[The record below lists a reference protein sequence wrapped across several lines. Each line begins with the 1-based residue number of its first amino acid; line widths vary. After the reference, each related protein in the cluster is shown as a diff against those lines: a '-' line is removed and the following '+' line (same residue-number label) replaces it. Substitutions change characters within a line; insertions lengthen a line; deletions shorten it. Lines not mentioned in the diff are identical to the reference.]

1 MDIYFF
7 PVIIL
12 IIRAV
17 NSWIGE
23 TKYLQ
28 LILHLD
34 ITPEKSIS
42 LHVFRY
48 FMYSNHFTNFVNQG
62 LRNFSLD

>member
-1 MDIYFF
+1 M
-7 PVIIL
+7 
-12 IIRAV
+12 AV

-42 LHVFRY
+42 LYVFRY
-48 FMYSNHFTNFVNQG
+48 FMYSNQFTNFFHQG

>member
-1 MDIYFF
+1 M
-7 PVIIL
+7 
-12 IIRAV
+12 AV

-34 ITPEKSIS
+34 ITPEKSIF
-42 LHVFRY
+42 LHVFRH
-48 FMYSNHFTNFVNQG
+48 FIYSNYFTNFVHQG
-62 LRNFSLD
+62 LKNFLLD